1 MKRILPLLLSL
12 CMILA
17 LAACGHGDEESSAE
31 EVLTG
36 TVRYMN
42 SDPALQESW
51 QRIAEAYTAE
61 RGVPVEIIS
70 SGTENYMTDLNYA
83 LNSGSAPVLFDVHSA
98 AEFRQVEPICK
109 SITGQKV
116 LNQVITNAFSLSK
129 DFVWNAT
136 ENFGAVGYSIDSYG
150 FLVNRVLLEKAG
162 YHFSDLKD
170 LASLSAAAADI
181 QSRAGELGITGAF
194 SAVDSAVFCSNLYNA
209 CAFPTLESDGYANP
223 QFLEDVPGQMRGLID
238 VITANGAG
246 LSSYNDLNSFIQGR
260 TVFCPATVS
269 DYSAEMEAGIG
280 YENVGFIPLYC
291 GVGKEEDQGLCTN
304 ANRFWCVNENAS
316 EEDQKAALDFISW
329 VAEEEISNDIL
340 ADEMGICTPFVNAKT
355 PRNPLIAMMN
365 ESLATRKNPVVNYLD
380 VGYTG

>member
-1 MKRILPLLLSL
+1 M
-12 CMILA
+12 
-17 LAACGHGDEESSAE
+17 
-31 EVLTG
+31 LTG

-109 SITGQKV
+109 NITGQKV

-209 CAFPTLESDGYANP
+209 CAFPTLESAGYANP
-223 QFLEDVPGQMRGLID
+223 QFLEDVPGQMQGLID

-246 LSSYNDLNSFIQGR
+246 LSSYNDLNSFVQGR

>member
-109 SITGQKV
+109 NITGQKV
-116 LNQVITNAFSLSK
+116 LNQVITNAFSLSR

>member
-109 SITGQKV
+109 NITGQKV

-209 CAFPTLESDGYANP
+209 CAFPTLESAGYADP

-260 TVFCPATVS
+260 TVFCPATV
-269 DYSAEMEAGIG
+269 EAGIG

>member
-17 LAACGHGDEESSAE
+17 LAACGPGDEESSAE

-109 SITGQKV
+109 NITGQKV

>member
-17 LAACGHGDEESSAE
+17 LAACGPGDEESSAE

-109 SITGQKV
+109 NITGQKV

-209 CAFPTLESDGYANP
+209 CAFPTLESAGYANP

>member
-109 SITGQKV
+109 NITGQKV

-209 CAFPTLESDGYANP
+209 CAFPTLETDGYANP

-269 DYSAEMEAGIG
+269 DYSAEMEVGIG

>member
-109 SITGQKV
+109 NITGQKV

-209 CAFPTLESDGYANP
+209 CAFPTLETDGYANP

>member
-61 RGVPVEIIS
+61 CGVPVEIIS

-109 SITGQKV
+109 NITGQKV

-209 CAFPTLESDGYANP
+209 CAFPTLESAGYANP